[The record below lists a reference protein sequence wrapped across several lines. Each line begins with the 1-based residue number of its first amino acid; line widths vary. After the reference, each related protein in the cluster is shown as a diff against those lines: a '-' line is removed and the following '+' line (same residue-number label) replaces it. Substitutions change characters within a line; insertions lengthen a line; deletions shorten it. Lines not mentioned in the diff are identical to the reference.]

1 MNEFKNLDCK
11 ECEAK
16 EQITNKLYKL
26 LDKTKKFHSFLIDEL
41 ENEIQKLNK
50 EITKQNNYIK
60 SLEDILKEKNLEEVK
75 SKNE

>member
-1 MNEFKNLDCK
+1 MNEFKNLNCK

-26 LDKTKKFHSFLIDEL
+26 LNKTEKFHWFLIDEL

-60 SLEDILKEKNLEEVK
+60 SLKNILKEKNLEEVK

>member
-16 EQITNKLYKL
+16 EQITNKLYRL
-26 LDKTKKFHSFLIDEL
+26 LDKTEKFHSFLIDEL

-60 SLEDILKEKNLEEVK
+60 SLENILKEKNLEEVK

>member
-1 MNEFKNLDCK
+1 MVSKGDKEMNEFKNLDCK

-26 LDKTKKFHSFLIDEL
+26 LDKTEKFHWFLIDEL

-60 SLEDILKEKNLEEVK
+60 SLKNILKEKI
-75 SKNE
+75 